1 MKADHIYKNGR
12 IYTVN
17 DEYPWAAAFAVKD
30 GKFIYV
36 GDDKGADAFEGPVT
50 DLNEQF
56 VMPGILDA
64 HVHIGWGSKARVNTP
79 DMVALGNNKAEVLA
93 SIRSSIAENPAK
105 DAYHFF
111 MPVAC
116 LQGEKLT
123 RDELDSLCSDKPVLI
138 IEMEQ
143 HSRWMNS
150 LEMKDEGIGDFDPDL
165 APGLSYCE
173 RDEKG
178 RINGRIFEFNGLKDT
193 CREYSRRVFEDGIG
207 ILQKNFLRWGVVAVF
222 DAGLATSGKST
233 DNFFR
238 AIISKDEKG
247 DLPFYVEGCY
257 YIYDPKQF
265 KTAVKELRKY
275 RAEYASEHLNV
286 RTAKIMMDGTH
297 NGHTAALFEP
307 YADSDGNGGTLT
319 DSQTLKDF
327 IIELNAENMDLHV
340 HTVGERAIATVLDA
354 VEMARN
360 ELGKS
365 YHMQVTCAHI
375 ESIRLED
382 IGRFAKL
389 GVSCNFTPHWFGGN
403 CYGSY
408 EPVEIL
414 LGRSRSLYT
423 HRANSIW
430 NTGATVSFG
439 SDPITIIEDGMDKT
453 WSPYQGMEVGMTRQ
467 DSDVLIPFEGDYS
480 SNPVFP
486 PYEERLSLDK
496 MIRGYTLN
504 AAKQMRL
511 DGKLGS
517 IQPGKE
523 ASFLVFEKNLFE
535 VDRYMIHKQLPKEVY
550 IRGKLV
556 NK

>member
-1 MKADHIYKNGR
+1 MMKADRIFKNAK

-17 DEYPWAAAFAVKD
+17 DECPWATAFVIKD
-30 GKFIYV
+30 GRFIYV

-50 DLNEQF
+50 DLGEQF

-64 HVHIGWGSKARVNTP
+64 HVHIAWGCKTRNNTP
-79 DMVALGNNKAEVLA
+79 DLIAIGNNKAEVLA
-93 SIRSSIAENPAK
+93 SIKNTIAENPARE
-105 DAYHFF
+105 AYHFF

-116 LQGEKLT
+116 LKGEKLT
-123 RDELDSLCSDKPVLI
+123 REDLDALCSDKPLLVVEL
-138 IEMEQ
+138 EQ
-143 HSRWMNS
+143 HSRWMNG
-150 LEMKDEGIGDFDPDL
+150 LEMKVEHIGEYDPDL

-193 CREYSRRVFEDGIG
+193 YRDYSREVFEEGIS
-207 ILQKNFLRWGVVAVF
+207 ILQKNFLRWGVIAVF
-222 DAGLATSGKST
+222 DAGQATSDQT
-233 DNFFR
+233 IDNFYQTF
-238 AIISKDEKG
+238 ISKDEKG

-257 YIYDPKQF
+257 YIYDPGQIKD
-265 KTAVKELRKY
+265 AVKELRKY
-275 RAEYASEHLNV
+275 RSRYASEHLNV

-307 YADSDGNGGTLT
+307 YADYDGNGGTLV
-319 DSQTLKDF
+319 DSGTLKDF
-327 IIELNAENMDLHV
+327 IIELNAEEMDLHV

-360 ELGKS
+360 ELGAS
-365 YHMQVTCAHI
+365 YHMQVTCAHV
-375 ESIRLED
+375 ESIRLQD

-389 GVSCNFTPHWFGGN
+389 GVLCNFTPHWFGGN

-408 EPVEIL
+408 EATETL
-414 LGRSRSLYT
+414 LGRERSLYT

-439 SDPITIIEDGMDKT
+439 SDPITILDKGMDKT
-453 WSPYQGMEVGMTRQ
+453 WSPYQGMEVGITRQ
-467 DSDVLIPFEGDYS
+467 DINLMAPFEEEYSGD
-480 SNPVFP
+480 PVFP
-486 PYEERLSLDK
+486 PYEERLSLDQ
-496 MIRGYTLN
+496 MIKGYTLN

-523 ASFLVFEKNLFE
+523 ASFLVFDKNLFE
-535 VDRYMIHKQLPKEVY
+535 VDVYQLHKQLPKEVY
-550 IRGKLV
+550 IRGKLQ
-556 NK
+556 